1 MRAGG
6 AVLVFLTS
14 VGVVGGGAVALKPDL
29 LTQVVDKFSGSEGGP
44 AQVTEVGSAYV
55 KVGTL
60 FVPVVQNGK
69 LRDRLAMRLTIEANN
84 AAAATIVEDN
94 LPRIYDAC
102 MRELMARPPEM
113 PSDIT
118 SVDIE
123 GVRKRLLAIAESVVG
138 PGQIRSFLISGVI
151 PAHS

>member
-6 AVLVFLTS
+6 AFIVFMTS
-14 VGVVGGGAVALKPDL
+14 IGVVGGGVIAVKPDL
-29 LTQVVDKFSGSEGGP
+29 LAQFSTKFSAAEAPP
-44 AQVTEVGSAYV
+44 AQVTEIGNTYV

-60 FVPVVQNGK
+60 FVPVMQNGK

-84 AAAATIVEDN
+84 PPAGTLIEDN

-102 MRELMARPPEM
+102 MREMMARPPEM
-113 PSDIT
+113 PTDIT

-138 PGQIRSFLISGVI
+138 PGQIRSLLISAVI
-151 PAHS
+151 PVRS

>member
-6 AVLVFLTS
+6 AVLAFMTS
-14 VGVVGGGAVALKPDL
+14 IGVIGGGIVALKPEL
-29 LTQVVDKFSGSEGGP
+29 LRQAVEQSSGSQDDS
-44 AQVTEVGSAYV
+44 AQVAEVGSAYV

-84 AAAATIVEDN
+84 AAAATLIEDN

-102 MRELMARPPEM
+102 MREVMARPPDM

-123 GVRKRLLAIAESVVG
+123 GVRKRLLVIAESVVG
-138 PGQIRSFLISGVI
+138 TGQIRSVLISGVI
-151 PAHS
+151 PVRS